1 MGFPYHFRDNGFEDR
16 ITLIRGLVEEVELPV
31 EKVTPGYTL
40 IDSQRFCFLRVQGE
54 LLGLGL
60 LLMHAASLVLG
71 LPPRLYLTATSSDKI
86 CEEVRGFM

>member
-40 IDSQRFCFLRVQGE
+40 IDSQRFCFSQSARR
-54 LLGLGL
+54 
-60 LLMHAASLVLG
+60 AAGAGSSLNAC
-71 LPPRLYLTATSSDKI
+71 R
-86 CEEVRGFM
+86 